1 MAEEGQSSQGSQTGG
16 FYNTGVNISGNS
28 ASNIAFGAGAQVT
41 VTQNQQAADTLR
53 QIDRLLAELEAGAR
67 ALPSAEAEDA
77 LDEIERVRAE
87 VHHRRPK
94 AESIRLTLTSLAGA
108 VGGAVSLLAKVDEV
122 AELVTHLVHLPGL
135 RAVSDPG
142 FRLGLPRRLRYAG
155 AWR

>member
-1 MAEEGQSSQGSQTGG
+1 MNQPRPGQAPGG
-16 FYNTGVNISGNS
+16 TNISISGSPGS
-28 ASNIAFGAGAQVT
+28 AIASGDRAQASGSF
-41 VTQNQQAADTLR
+41 TQNQAAADTLR

-94 AESIRLTLTSLAGA
+94 AESIRLTLTRLAGA

-135 RAVSDPG
+135 HAVSDPG